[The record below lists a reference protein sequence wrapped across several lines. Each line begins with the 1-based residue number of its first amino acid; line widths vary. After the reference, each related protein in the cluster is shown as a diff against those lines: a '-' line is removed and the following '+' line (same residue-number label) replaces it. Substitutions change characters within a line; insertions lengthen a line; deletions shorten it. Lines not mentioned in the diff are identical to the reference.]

1 MATDNKTINGSVD
14 IDDDPTSELEAV
26 TYRPDEPFGEKF
38 ERESDA
44 DTFDFSEMAQRTGDG
59 DETVAE
65 LRSDLQS
72 RARTIQRLQYD
83 IEQLRSKWQGLEA
96 EIKAREDV
104 TTKLNDDINA
114 YRSDVQR
121 KDALLKKRKRSI
133 KSLKA
138 EIRHRDELHRE
149 ALAKLQDELAAAQL
163 EPPSQPI
170 PLESSGDIP
179 AEHELLARLRQSQ
192 EYADVLRRKLQDLL
206 AEREALSGKQD
217 VLAQDLKQSLEREKQ
232 RAKELATA
240 NQEIARLTGEL
251 QSIDASHQEEI
262 RVLRFELGEAQD
274 TVVQTEELNG
284 QLASDLVDT
293 RNFKTQLEQMLT
305 ASEEKAEDHIGKLE
319 KQLQTAHTTIQD
331 LEQKLAA
338 KAEAIS
344 VLLAEL
350 ARRQEQL
357 ESKADNGGR
366 VQDIDVPIADGFDD
380 PSPGAAS
387 VERDRVTRV
396 LVGKIDQQLVRFPL
410 FKDRLT
416 IGRTSNNDIQL
427 NAAYISRRHAVVLTE
442 GETTRVIDWGS
453 KNGVFVNGK
462 RITEHFLASGD
473 IVAIGNA
480 KFRYEERPKRQS

>member
-26 TYRPDEPFGEKF
+26 TFRPDEPFGEKL

-44 DTFDFSEMAQRTGDG
+44 DTFDFTDMAQRTGG
-59 DETVAE
+59 GTAAE
-65 LRSDLQS
+65 SRSDLDS
-72 RARTIQRLQYD
+72 RTTKIQRLQYD
-83 IEQLRSKWQGLEA
+83 LEQLRAKWQGLEA
-96 EIKAREDV
+96 EIKVRESV
-104 TTKLNDDINA
+104 TTKLNEDING
-114 YRSDVQR
+114 YRSELQR

-138 EIRHRDELHRE
+138 EIRQRDELHRE
-149 ALAKLQDELAAAQL
+149 TLSKLQDELAAVRL
-163 EPPSQPI
+163 EPPSPPM
-170 PLESSGDIP
+170 PLDTSGFSP
-179 AEHELLARLRQSQ
+179 AENELATRLDQTR
-192 EYADVLRRKLQDLL
+192 EYADALRRKFQDLML
-206 AEREALSGKQD
+206 RHEATSGERD
-217 VLAQDLKQSLEREKQ
+217 VLAGDLQQSLDREKR
-232 RAKELATA
+232 RAAELATA
-240 NQEIARLTGEL
+240 NGEIARLAGEL
-251 QSIDASHQEEI
+251 DSIDGVHQEEL
-262 RVLRFELGEAQD
+262 RLLRFELGEAQD

-293 RNFKTQLEQMLT
+293 RNFKAQLERMLSE
-305 ASEEKAEDHIGKLE
+305 SEEQAGDRIEKLE

-331 LEQKLAA
+331 LEQKMAA
-338 KAEAIS
+338 KSEAIN

-350 ARRQEQL
+350 AKRQEQL
-357 ESKADNGGR
+357 ESKADAADSIE
-366 VQDIDVPIADGFDD
+366 DIDVPIPDQFDD
-380 PSPGAAS
+380 ASPAAAS
-387 VERDRVTRV
+387 TERDRVTRV
-396 LVGKIDQQLVRFPL
+396 LVGKIDEQLVRFPL

-442 GETTRVIDWGS
+442 GDTTRVIDWGS

-473 IVAIGNA
+473 IMAIGNA

>member
-26 TYRPDEPFGEKF
+26 TFRPDEPFGEKL

-44 DTFDFSEMAQRTGDG
+44 DTFDFTDMAQRTGG
-59 DETVAE
+59 GTAAE
-65 LRSDLQS
+65 SRSDLDS
-72 RARTIQRLQYD
+72 RTTKIQRLQYD
-83 IEQLRSKWQGLEA
+83 LEQLRAKWQGLEA
-96 EIKAREDV
+96 EIKVRESV
-104 TTKLNDDINA
+104 TTKLNEDING
-114 YRSDVQR
+114 YRSELQR

-138 EIRHRDELHRE
+138 EIRQRDELHRE
-149 ALAKLQDELAAAQL
+149 TLSKLQDELAAVRL
-163 EPPSQPI
+163 EPPSPPM
-170 PLESSGDIP
+170 PLDTSGFSP
-179 AEHELLARLRQSQ
+179 AENELATRLDQTR
-192 EYADVLRRKLQDLL
+192 EYADALRRKFQDLML
-206 AEREALSGKQD
+206 RHEATSGERD
-217 VLAQDLKQSLEREKQ
+217 VLAGDLQQSLDREKR
-232 RAKELATA
+232 RAAELATA
-240 NQEIARLTGEL
+240 NGEIARLAGEL
-251 QSIDASHQEEI
+251 DSIDGVHQEEL
-262 RVLRFELGEAQD
+262 RLLRFELGEAQD

-293 RNFKTQLEQMLT
+293 RNFKAQLERMLSE
-305 ASEEKAEDHIGKLE
+305 SEEQAGDRIERLE

-331 LEQKLAA
+331 LEQKMAA
-338 KAEAIS
+338 KSEAIN

-350 ARRQEQL
+350 AKRQEQL
-357 ESKADNGGR
+357 ESKADAADSIE
-366 VQDIDVPIADGFDD
+366 DIDVPIPDQFDD
-380 PSPGAAS
+380 ASPAAAS
-387 VERDRVTRV
+387 TERDRVTRV
-396 LVGKIDQQLVRFPL
+396 LVGKIDEQLVRFPL

-442 GETTRVIDWGS
+442 GDTTRVIDWGS

-473 IVAIGNA
+473 IMAIGNA

>member
-26 TYRPDEPFGEKF
+26 TFRPDEPFGEKL

-44 DTFDFSEMAQRTGDG
+44 DTFDFTDMAQRTGG
-59 DETVAE
+59 GTAAE
-65 LRSDLQS
+65 SRSDLDS
-72 RARTIQRLQYD
+72 RTTKIQRLQYD
-83 IEQLRSKWQGLEA
+83 LEQLRAKWQGLEA
-96 EIKAREDV
+96 EIKVRESV
-104 TTKLNDDINA
+104 TTKLNEDING
-114 YRSDVQR
+114 YRSELQR

-138 EIRHRDELHRE
+138 EIRQRDELHRE
-149 ALAKLQDELAAAQL
+149 TLSKLQDELAAVRL
-163 EPPSQPI
+163 EPPSPPM
-170 PLESSGDIP
+170 PLDTSGFSP
-179 AEHELLARLRQSQ
+179 AENELATRLDQTR
-192 EYADVLRRKLQDLL
+192 EYADALRRKFQDLML
-206 AEREALSGKQD
+206 RHEAASGERD
-217 VLAQDLKQSLEREKQ
+217 VLAGDLQQSLDREKR
-232 RAKELATA
+232 RAAELATA
-240 NQEIARLTGEL
+240 NGEIARLAGEL
-251 QSIDASHQEEI
+251 DSIDGVHQEEL
-262 RVLRFELGEAQD
+262 RLLRFELGEAQD

-293 RNFKTQLEQMLT
+293 RNFKAQLERMLSE
-305 ASEEKAEDHIGKLE
+305 SEEQAGDRIEKLE

-331 LEQKLAA
+331 LEQKMAA
-338 KAEAIS
+338 KSEAIN

-350 ARRQEQL
+350 AKRQEQL
-357 ESKADNGGR
+357 ESKADAADSIE
-366 VQDIDVPIADGFDD
+366 DIDVPIPDQFDD
-380 PSPGAAS
+380 ASPAAAS
-387 VERDRVTRV
+387 TERDRVTRV
-396 LVGKIDQQLVRFPL
+396 LVGKIDEQLVRFPL

-442 GETTRVIDWGS
+442 GDTTRVIDWGS

-473 IVAIGNA
+473 IMAIGNA

>member
-26 TYRPDEPFGEKF
+26 TFRPDEPFGEKL

-44 DTFDFSEMAQRTGDG
+44 DTFDFTDMAQRTGG
-59 DETVAE
+59 GTAAE
-65 LRSDLQS
+65 SRSDLDS
-72 RARTIQRLQYD
+72 RTTKIQRLQYD
-83 IEQLRSKWQGLEA
+83 LEQLRAKWQGLEA
-96 EIKAREDV
+96 EIKVRESV
-104 TTKLNDDINA
+104 TTKLNEDING
-114 YRSDVQR
+114 YRSELQR

-138 EIRHRDELHRE
+138 EIRQRDELHRE
-149 ALAKLQDELAAAQL
+149 TLSKLQDELAAVRL
-163 EPPSQPI
+163 EPPSPPM
-170 PLESSGDIP
+170 PLDTSGFSP
-179 AEHELLARLRQSQ
+179 AENELATRLDQTR
-192 EYADVLRRKLQDLL
+192 EYADALRRKFQDLML
-206 AEREALSGKQD
+206 RHEATSGERD
-217 VLAQDLKQSLEREKQ
+217 VLAGDLQQSLDREKR
-232 RAKELATA
+232 RAAELATA
-240 NQEIARLTGEL
+240 NGEIARLAGEL
-251 QSIDASHQEEI
+251 ESIDGVHQEEL
-262 RVLRFELGEAQD
+262 RLLRFELGEAQD

-293 RNFKTQLEQMLT
+293 RNFKAQLERMLSE
-305 ASEEKAEDHIGKLE
+305 SEEQAGDRIEKLE

-331 LEQKLAA
+331 LEQKMAA
-338 KAEAIS
+338 KSEAIN

-350 ARRQEQL
+350 AKRQEQL
-357 ESKADNGGR
+357 ESKADAADSIE
-366 VQDIDVPIADGFDD
+366 DIDVPIPDQFDD
-380 PSPGAAS
+380 ASPAAAS
-387 VERDRVTRV
+387 TERDRVTRV
-396 LVGKIDQQLVRFPL
+396 LVGKIDEQLVRFPL

-442 GETTRVIDWGS
+442 GDTTRVIDWGS

-473 IVAIGNA
+473 IMAIGNA

>member
-26 TYRPDEPFGEKF
+26 TFRPDEPFGEKL

-44 DTFDFSEMAQRTGDG
+44 DTFDFTDMAQRTGG
-59 DETVAE
+59 GTAAE
-65 LRSDLQS
+65 SRSDLDS
-72 RARTIQRLQYD
+72 RATKIQRLQYD
-83 IEQLRSKWQGLEA
+83 LEQLRAKWQGLEA
-96 EIKAREDV
+96 EIKVRESV
-104 TTKLNDDINA
+104 TTKLNEDING
-114 YRSDVQR
+114 YRSELQR

-138 EIRHRDELHRE
+138 EIRQRDELHRE
-149 ALAKLQDELAAAQL
+149 TLSKLQDELAAVRL
-163 EPPSQPI
+163 EPPSPPM
-170 PLESSGDIP
+170 PLDTSGFSP
-179 AEHELLARLRQSQ
+179 AENELATRLDQTR
-192 EYADVLRRKLQDLL
+192 EYADALRRKFQDLML
-206 AEREALSGKQD
+206 RHEATSGERD
-217 VLAQDLKQSLEREKQ
+217 VLAGDLQQSLDREKR
-232 RAKELATA
+232 RAAELATA
-240 NQEIARLTGEL
+240 NGEIARLAGEL
-251 QSIDASHQEEI
+251 ESIDGVHQEEL
-262 RVLRFELGEAQD
+262 RLLRFELGEAQD

-293 RNFKTQLEQMLT
+293 RNFKAQLERMLSE
-305 ASEEKAEDHIGKLE
+305 SEEQAGDRIEKLE

-331 LEQKLAA
+331 LEQKMAA
-338 KAEAIS
+338 KSEAIN

-350 ARRQEQL
+350 AKRQEQL
-357 ESKADNGGR
+357 ESKADAADSIE
-366 VQDIDVPIADGFDD
+366 DIDVPIPDQFDD
-380 PSPGAAS
+380 ASPAAAS
-387 VERDRVTRV
+387 TERDRVTRV
-396 LVGKIDQQLVRFPL
+396 LVGKIDEQLVRFPL

-442 GETTRVIDWGS
+442 GDTTRVIDWGS

-473 IVAIGNA
+473 IMAIGNA